1 MRDQVLDYCAVDYN
15 EKELFIGKQF
25 DSCIVGI
32 CYDMSNGFITAYDL
46 DKILAILMKKKKL
59 SEDDAIRYFNIEI
72 LDKNPIISFIKMS
85 NETPDVLSEY
95 NNSMLFLDGYPHNCI
110 IGVRIKKDSK
120 IVAAYSD
127 SDCVDSLMEGD
138 DMTDEDAVEYFEY
151 NTRGSY
157 VGEHTPVF
165 VTLFN

>member
-1 MRDQVLDYCAVDYN
+1 MRDQVLDYCATEYN

-25 DSCIVGI
+25 DTCIIGI
-32 CYDMSNGFITAYDL
+32 CYDIPSGFTPAYDL

-59 SEDDAIRYFNIEI
+59 TEEEAIRYFNVEI
-72 LDKNPIISFIKMS
+72 LDKNPVISFIKMS
-85 NETPDVLSEY
+85 NETPDVLCEY
-95 NNSMLFLDGYPHNCI
+95 NNSMLFLDGYPNNCI
-110 IGVRIKKDSK
+110 IGVRIKKDTK

-127 SDCVDSLMEGD
+127 ADCVDSLMED
-138 DMTDEDAVEYFEY
+138 DEMTDEDAVEFFEY

-165 VTLFN
+165 VTLFF

>member
-1 MRDQVLDYCAVDYN
+1 MRDQVLDYCATEYN

-25 DSCIVGI
+25 DTCIIGI
-32 CYDMSNGFITAYDL
+32 CYDMPSGFTPAYDL

-59 SEDDAIRYFNIEI
+59 TEDEAIKYFNIEI
-72 LDKNPIISFIKMS
+72 LDKNPVISFIKTS

-110 IGVRIKKDSK
+110 IGIRIKKDTK

-127 SDCVDSLMEGD
+127 ADCVDSLMED
-138 DMTDEDAVEYFEY
+138 DEMTDEDAVEFFEY

-165 VTLFN
+165 VTLFF

>member
-1 MRDQVLDYCAVDYN
+1 MRDQVLDYCATEYN

-25 DSCIVGI
+25 DTCIIGI
-32 CYDMSNGFITAYDL
+32 CYDMPSGFTPAYDL

-59 SEDDAIRYFNIEI
+59 TEDEAIKYFNIEI
-72 LDKNPIISFIKMS
+72 LDKNPVISFIKTS

-110 IGVRIKKDSK
+110 IGIRIKKDTK

-127 SDCVDSLMEGD
+127 ADCVDSLIED
-138 DMTDEDAVEYFEY
+138 DEMTDEDAVEFFEY

-165 VTLFN
+165 VTLFF

>member
-1 MRDQVLDYCAVDYN
+1 MRDQILDYCAVDYD
-15 EKELFIGKQF
+15 EKELFINKQF
-25 DSCIVGI
+25 DSCIMGI
-32 CYDMSNGFITAYDL
+32 CYDMPNGFTTAYDL

-59 SEDDAIRYFNIEI
+59 TEDEAIRYFNVEI
-72 LDKNPIISFIKMS
+72 LDKTPIISFIKTS
-85 NETPDVLSEY
+85 NETPDILSEY
-95 NNSMLFLDGYPHNCI
+95 NNSMLFLDGYPHSCI
-110 IGVRIKKDSK
+110 IGVRIRKDAK

-127 SDCVDSLMEGD
+127 GDCIESLMED
-138 DMTDEDAVEYFEY
+138 DMTDEEAVEFFEY